1 MNKRVKFVLEINK
14 FLFVN
19 IAAIF
24 LILVLAENVKQGI
37 VSNIISFDNLLIIV
51 MVSGVL
57 WLMSPNS
64 K

>member
-1 MNKRVKFVLEINK
+1 MNKGVKFVLEVNK
-14 FLFVN
+14 LLFVN

-24 LILVLAENVKQGI
+24 LVLVLVENVKRGI
-37 VSNIISFDNLLIIV
+37 ISNIISFDVLLIIV
-51 MVSGVL
+51 VTSGVL

>member
-1 MNKRVKFVLEINK
+1 MNKSVKFVLEVNK
-14 FLFVN
+14 LLFVN

-24 LILVLAENVKQGI
+24 LVLVLVENVKRGI
-37 VSNIISFDNLLIIV
+37 ISNIISFDVLLIIV
-51 MVSGVL
+51 VASGVL